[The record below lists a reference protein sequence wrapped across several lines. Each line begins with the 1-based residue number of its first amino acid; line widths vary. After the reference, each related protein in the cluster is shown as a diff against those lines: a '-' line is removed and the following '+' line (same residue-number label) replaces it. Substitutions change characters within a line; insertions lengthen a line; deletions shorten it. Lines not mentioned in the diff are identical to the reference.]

1 MGKPTSDNGIP
12 RPCDSGAQPDARRD
26 RIRLTAMLVK
36 PEFGA
41 SRVLGEASVVSD
53 FRYQKEV

>member
-1 MGKPTSDNGIP
+1 M
-12 RPCDSGAQPDARRD
+12 SGAQPDSRRD

-36 PEFGA
+36 PEFGE
-41 SRVLGEASVVSD
+41 SPILGEASVVSD